1 MIFSIIRSNKFLI
14 FFLIAVIGFS
24 IRLVIAQ
31 WGFNFDFEMWKGN
44 LLLFQKNKSIYEFG
58 NYTYSPL
65 WINILN
71 ILDRFPY
78 PLDNSY
84 ISQIIPG
91 SSFRIK
97 IIFFL
102 SVVDFLIFLLIYQ
115 NYSLKTGLLF
125 FFNPI
130 SVIITGHHNQFN
142 NLPILLGFYAIL
154 LYQNFRSHKKIIFPL
169 IIFGFSLCAKHI
181 LIFFPI
187 WWAIKERE
195 IKNKILIL
203 TIPYLIFFLSFYPYI
218 FTEFYHVYEKLI
230 HFGKRNDGP
239 FWGMFGPK
247 ILHMYGGNFHGIF
260 TILLIVIGFLFE
272 KIKLKDTFYL
282 YLLAV
287 VIFSPGMYTQYLV
300 IAALPIA
307 IFWNFKYLLF
317 SFLTFCLFLV
327 DGDELNIGIISELLN
342 WNLRST
348 RIAFYPIIL
357 VLLIGFLENSF
368 GEKKFKNYL
377 KKTIFYILSRIKSQ
391 FLFKK

>member
-115 NYSLKTGLLF
+115 INLTY
-125 FFNPI
+125 
-130 SVIITGHHNQFN
+130 II
-142 NLPILLGFYAIL
+142 
-154 LYQNFRSHKKIIFPL
+154 
-169 IIFGFSLCAKHI
+169 
-181 LIFFPI
+181 
-187 WWAIKERE
+187 
-195 IKNKILIL
+195 
-203 TIPYLIFFLSFYPYI
+203 
-218 FTEFYHVYEKLI
+218 
-230 HFGKRNDGP
+230 
-239 FWGMFGPK
+239 
-247 ILHMYGGNFHGIF
+247 
-260 TILLIVIGFLFE
+260 
-272 KIKLKDTFYL
+272 
-282 YLLAV
+282 
-287 VIFSPGMYTQYLV
+287 
-300 IAALPIA
+300 
-307 IFWNFKYLLF
+307 
-317 SFLTFCLFLV
+317 
-327 DGDELNIGIISELLN
+327 
-342 WNLRST
+342 
-348 RIAFYPIIL
+348 
-357 VLLIGFLENSF
+357 
-368 GEKKFKNYL
+368 
-377 KKTIFYILSRIKSQ
+377 
-391 FLFKK
+391 